1 MDEAVAIPSQSQEAA
16 VVTFT
21 TVTHKD
27 ATSQTSLTLSR
38 GKRSYPDLHTF
49 VQDMKDDHWN
59 LLSENMRVGMSR
71 HEFSAKCMDIV
82 AWVMESTSTVVVPAL
97 DLTMQI
103 ELSDSPSSSG
113 SGSNEAGEVTSLGR
127 SVRFSCSGGPSKC
140 TSARTACSTRTP
152 TPFPSSHRSMT
163 SLLSENEERY
173 VSSPEGG
180 DREMRHRP
188 HSAPLR
194 SVFGISED
202 SVLDMV
208 QSGQSQSDIVLPP
221 KRSRQEKYRLS
232 KISTDGKL
240 MMDIVELVINLL
252 TSRLAELMRSVSQGT
267 LDPLTGS
274 ISASQQFVQE
284 MLSMATSKMYSHA
297 IEHIALGHKS
307 PLELERELEA
317 ILGPLAG
324 QVIVIIIDS
333 ITKAKAN
340 GGNEGRATSP
350 LDLFSNCHFGRN
362 TKPSGSQIG

>member
-1 MDEAVAIPSQSQEAA
+1 MENKEFKRSEVSGNDLTLIDLDDPINEADVMKEVRSHKDHREAERLTKLDEAVLETDTPTQSQEVEGESELDEAVAIPSQSQEDA

-27 ATSQTSLTLSR
+27 ETSQTSLTLSR

-59 LLSENMRVGMSR
+59 LLSENMRAGMSR

-113 SGSNEAGEVTSLGR
+113 SGSNETGEVTSLGR
-127 SVRFSCSGGPSKC
+127 SVRFSCSGGASRC
-140 TSARTACSTRTP
+140 TSARTAYSTRTP

-202 SVLDMV
+202 SVFDMV
-208 QSGQSQSDIVLPP
+208 QSGQSQGDIVPPP
-221 KRSRQEKYRLS
+221 KRSRQEK
-232 KISTDGKL
+232 
-240 MMDIVELVINLL
+240 
-252 TSRLAELMRSVSQGT
+252 
-267 LDPLTGS
+267 
-274 ISASQQFVQE
+274 
-284 MLSMATSKMYSHA
+284 
-297 IEHIALGHKS
+297 
-307 PLELERELEA
+307 
-317 ILGPLAG
+317 
-324 QVIVIIIDS
+324 
-333 ITKAKAN
+333 
-340 GGNEGRATSP
+340 
-350 LDLFSNCHFGRN
+350 
-362 TKPSGSQIG
+362 